1 MGLNLCVF
9 LQRLNLRNFRN
20 FESEIVEFPERGAA
34 LIGDNGQGKT
44 NLLEAIYYLEIFRSF
59 RGARDEQ
66 LITFGRE
73 HFRVEGSL
81 LGAGGGGEAVVAAGF
96 AREGRRKKVSVD
108 GREPERVGDAIGRV
122 GAIVFTASDVEIVSG
137 GPAGRRRFLDI
148 ALSLAE
154 RGYLATLKRYRQIV
168 AQRNEL
174 LREGARDSE
183 VAAWSGGLAVEGGR
197 ISAAR
202 ARWIAANRERFNHH
216 YAAISGGQE
225 ADLEYA
231 PSVANPTGGD
241 GVAGD
246 EAWAASLR
254 QALQRQADR
263 ERRRG
268 MSLVGPH
275 RDDVHFWVDGS
286 GERVEMRGYGS
297 AGQQR
302 TAAIA
307 LRIVEAAALRDATGE
322 RPIVMLDDVF
332 AELDPRRAERL
343 VELFSGQEWG
353 QVFVTSPKPTE
364 IVIMESLGEYRISDG
379 GVRPV

>member
-1 MGLNLCVF
+1 MV
-9 LQRLNLRNFRN
+9 LRNFRN

-81 LGAGGGGEAVVAAGF
+81 LGAEGGEGVVVAAGY
-96 AREGRRKKVSVD
+96 AREGRRKKVGVD
-108 GREPERVGDAIGRV
+108 GIEPDRVGDAIGRV

-137 GPAGRRRFLDI
+137 GPAARRRFLDI
-148 ALSLAE
+148 ALSLGE

-174 LREGARDSE
+174 LRERAPGSE
-183 VAAWSGGLAVEGGR
+183 VAAWSAGLAVEGGR

-202 ARWIAANRERFNHH
+202 ARWIAANRERFIHH

-231 PSVANPTGGD
+231 PSAAWPSGGN
-241 GVAGD
+241 GVAG
-246 EAWAASLR
+246 EEEWAATLR
-254 QALQRQADR
+254 QALERQADR

-268 MSLVGPH
+268 VSLVGPH
-275 RDDVHFWVDGS
+275 RDDVHFWVNGS
-286 GERVEMRGYGS
+286 RERVEMRSYGS

-307 LRIVEAAALRDATGE
+307 LRIVEAGALRDA
-322 RPIVMLDDVF
+322 RRDLPIVMLDDVF

-343 VELFSGQEWG
+343 VELFSGEQWG
-353 QVFVTSPKPTE
+353 QVFVTSPKPSE
-364 IVIMESLGEYRISDG
+364 FVIMDSLAEYRISDG
-379 GVRPV
+379 GVRPP